1 MTSAERVQNCMDL
14 GPVTDRSQIPV
25 YPMMLTYP
33 GVVAGI
39 TQKELLSDTDAWI
52 KAMGAT
58 FKAIG
63 RPDLCQGN
71 PAGDVVF
78 LMGLEARIPGRE
90 LGENELY
97 QFVEKSRMDV
107 EDYHRILEEGWM
119 PWYNRYLCTIQHPP
133 ITNPAAMGERWMQ
146 VGMNAGKVG
155 AFLASQGVQPIHGT
169 GMGPVFD
176 TLSMVRSFEEF
187 CYDLADEPGLIHDVI
202 DKGTPE
208 QIGMALG
215 MVEHSPI
222 KRISLYAMRSDA
234 NSISPAIFEEFVFP
248 ALRQM
253 VLAFHQAGC
262 KTVIHADG
270 NWLPMLHH
278 FRELPKGSCH
288 LEFDGV
294 TDLYQAAEVLDGW
307 QSFRGD
313 VPASML
319 AFGTPDEVSE
329 YCEQLITRL
338 GMKGGFVLGSGCEV
352 PLNCKLENLQAMMRS
367 VRG

>member
-39 TQKELLSDTDAWI
+39 TQKELVSDTDAWI
-52 KAMGAT
+52 QAMAAT
-58 FKAIG
+58 FEAVG
-63 RPDLCQGN
+63 RPDLSQGN
-71 PAGDVVF
+71 PAGSVVF
-78 LMGLEARIPGRE
+78 LMGLEARLPGRDLE
-90 LGENELY
+90 ENALY
-97 QFVEKSRMDV
+97 QFVEKPRMEV
-107 EDYHRILEEGWM
+107 EDYRAILKEGWM
-119 PWYNRYLCTIQHPP
+119 AWYNRYLCTIQHPP
-133 ITNPAAMGERWMQ
+133 ITDPAEMGKLWMQ
-146 VGMNAGKVG
+146 VGVDAGKVG

-169 GMGPVFD
+169 ALGPVFD

-187 CYDLADEPGLIHDVI
+187 CYDLMDEPGLIHDVI
-202 DKGTPE
+202 NKGTPE

-234 NSISPAIFEEFVFP
+234 NSISPAIFDEFVFP
-248 ALRQM
+248 ALSQM
-253 VLAFHQAGC
+253 VNAFHQAGC
-262 KTVIHADG
+262 KSVIHADG
-270 NWLPMLHH
+270 NWLPMLHR

-288 LEFDGV
+288 IELDGV
-294 TDLYQAAEVLDGW
+294 TDIFKAAEILDGW
-307 QSFRGD
+307 QSIRGD

-319 AFGTPDEVSE
+319 AFGTPDQVSE

-352 PLNCKLENLQAMMRS
+352 PLNCKLENLRAMMNS